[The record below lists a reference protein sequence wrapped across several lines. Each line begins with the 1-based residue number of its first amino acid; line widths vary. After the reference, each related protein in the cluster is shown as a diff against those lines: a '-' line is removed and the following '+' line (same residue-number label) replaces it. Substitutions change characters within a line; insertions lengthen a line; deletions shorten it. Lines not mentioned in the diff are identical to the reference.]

1 MRALILVL
9 LAACT
14 RPPAAPD
21 PAVAAAPGAAPGVAP
36 AVPTTQPV
44 LLVANKAEATVSV
57 LELPGG
63 RVLAT
68 LPTAVGPHEI
78 AVSPDGRRAVVTG
91 YGIKGEPGRSLTVI
105 DLPSLSV
112 ARTIDLGEYR
122 RPHGVAFLPDGRRV
136 VVTAEANA
144 AVVIVDVEAGT
155 VERGI
160 PTAQQGTHLVAVA
173 PGGTRAYTANMG
185 SGTVTAIDLVAM
197 TASEPRPAIEACE
210 AIAVTPDGGQVW
222 TASLER
228 DRIVVLDGR
237 TLAVIGDLAAAGRP
251 IRITPTPDGRSMLVS
266 NVDGSAVQLVDV
278 ATRAATRISLPP
290 RAGPSAVPIGTV
302 ISPDSKTAYVAL
314 GAEDRV
320 AVVDLAS
327 GTITGHLGT
336 GRGPDGLGYSTAFV
350 RK

>member
-1 MRALILVL
+1 MG
-9 LAACT
+9 
-14 RPPAAPD
+14 
-21 PAVAAAPGAAPGVAP
+21 AAAPALGAAP

-63 RVLAT
+63 RSLAT

-91 YGIKGEPGRSLTVI
+91 YGNKAEPGRSLTVI
-105 DLPSLSV
+105 DVPSLSV
-112 ARTIDLGEYR
+112 VRTIDLGEYR
-122 RPHGVAFLPDGRRV
+122 RPHGAAFLPDGRRV
-136 VVTAEANA
+136 VVTAEANT
-144 AVVIVDVEAGT
+144 AVEIVDVEAGA

-160 PTAQQGTHLVAVA
+160 PTAQQGTHLVALA
-173 PGGTRAYTANMG
+173 PGGARAYTANIG

-197 TASEPRPAIEACE
+197 TASEPYPAIEACE
-210 AIAVTPDGGQVW
+210 AIAVTPDGKQVW
-222 TASLER
+222 TASLAQ
-228 DRIVVLDGR
+228 DRIIVLDAK
-237 TLAVIGDLAAAGRP
+237 TLAVVGDLAAAGRP
-251 IRITPTPDGRSMLVS
+251 IRITPAPDGRSMLVS
-266 NVDGSAVQLVDV
+266 NVDGSVVQLVDV
-278 ATRAATRISLPP
+278 ATRTAAKIPLPP
-290 RAGPSAVPIGTV
+290 RSGPSAVPIGTV

-320 AVVDLAS
+320 AVVDLATR
-327 GTITGHLGT
+327 TITGHLAT

>member
-1 MRALILVL
+1 MRALVLVL
-9 LAACT
+9 LTACT
-14 RPPAAPD
+14 RPPAAPPD
-21 PAVAAAPGAAPGVAP
+21 PAPAHAPTSAP

-63 RVLAT
+63 RILAT

-78 AVSPDGRRAVVTG
+78 AVSPDGRRAAVTG

-112 ARTIDLGEYR
+112 ARTIDLGDYR
-122 RPHGVAFLPDGRRV
+122 RPHGAAFLPDGRRV
-136 VVTAEANA
+136 IVTAEANA
-144 AVVIVDVEAGT
+144 AVVIVDVEAGA

-160 PTAQQGTHLVAVA
+160 ATSQQGTHLVALA
-173 PGGTRAYTANMG
+173 PGGTRAYTANIG

-210 AIAVTPDGGQVW
+210 AIAVTPDGKQVW
-222 TASLER
+222 TAGLDR
-228 DRIVVLDGR
+228 DRIVVLDAT

-266 NVDGSAVQLVDV
+266 NVTGSALQLVDV
-278 ATRAATRISLPP
+278 ATRTATTIPVPP
-290 RAGPSAVPIGTV
+290 RSGPSAVPIGTV
-302 ISPDSKTAYVAL
+302 ISPDGKTAYVAL

-320 AVVDLAS
+320 AVVDLATR
-327 GTITGHLGT
+327 TITGHLAA

>member
-1 MRALILVL
+1 MRALVLVL
-9 LAACT
+9 LAACS
-14 RPPAAPD
+14 RPPAAPPD
-21 PAVAAAPGAAPGVAP
+21 PALAGAPAPGAVP

-44 LLVANKAEATVSV
+44 LLVANKAEAAVSV

-78 AVSPDGRRAVVTG
+78 AVSPDGRRAAVTG
-91 YGIKGEPGRSLTVI
+91 YGIRGEPGRSLTVI

-112 ARTIDLGEYR
+112 VRTIDLGEYR
-122 RPHGVAFLPDGRRV
+122 RPHGAAFLPDGRRV
-136 VVTAEANA
+136 IVTAEANA

-160 PTAQQGTHLVAVA
+160 PTAQQGTHLVALA

-197 TASEPRPAIEACE
+197 TASEPHPAIEACE
-210 AIAVTPDGGQVW
+210 AIAVTPDGTQVW

-266 NVDGSAVQLVDV
+266 NVDGSVVQLVDV
-278 ATRAATRISLPP
+278 ATRTATGIALPP
-290 RAGPSAVPIGTV
+290 RAGASAVPIGTV

-320 AVVDLAS
+320 AVIDLAT
-327 GTITGHLGT
+327 GTITGHLAT